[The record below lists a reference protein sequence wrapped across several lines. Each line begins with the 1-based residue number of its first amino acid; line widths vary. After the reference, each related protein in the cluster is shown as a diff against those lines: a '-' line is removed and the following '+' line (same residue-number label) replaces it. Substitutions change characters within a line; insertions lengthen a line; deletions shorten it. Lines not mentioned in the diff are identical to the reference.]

1 MKSRLKWL
9 IVLLVALAISI
20 LLYKTVVRI
29 NAKQALKET
38 IISLPV
44 FEFLTTDSITFS
56 NSNLSPVKNL
66 VLLWFNTGCEHCQ
79 YEAQEFGRNSG
90 SFSHTQILMVSGE
103 SLSDIRKFGKT
114 YGVDTLGYLKLMNC
128 DYQVFF
134 NTFGT
139 TSVPSL
145 FIYSPEGKL
154 LKQYHGETKLEAIIK
169 YLK

>member
-1 MKSRLKWL
+1 MKSALKWL
-9 IVLLVALAISI
+9 IVMLVALAISY
-20 LLYKTVVRI
+20 LLYKTIIRI
-29 NAKQALKET
+29 NTKQALKEAIT
-38 IISLPV
+38 SLPV
-44 FEFLTTDSITFS
+44 FDFQTTDSISYT
-56 NSNLSPVKNL
+56 NANLLHYKYL
-66 VLLWFNTGCEHCQ
+66 VLVWFNTDCEHCQ
-79 YEAQEFGRNSG
+79 YEVQEFGKNPV

-154 LKQYHGETKLEAIIK
+154 LKQYNGETKFEAITK